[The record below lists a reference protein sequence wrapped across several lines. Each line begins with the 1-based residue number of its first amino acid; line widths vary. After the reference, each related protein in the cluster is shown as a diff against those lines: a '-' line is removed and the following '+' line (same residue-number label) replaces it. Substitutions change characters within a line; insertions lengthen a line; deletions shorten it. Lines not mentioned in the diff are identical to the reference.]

1 MSRADDLQRINEALE
16 ASREVLSAFTPGEV
30 DARQKKGAGPV
41 TEADLKVDAL
51 LRRML
56 PQEDEGWLSEET
68 ADSPERLDRRR
79 VWVVD
84 PIDGTKEFVRGRP
97 EWCVSVGLVEDGV
110 AVAGGILNPETDQ
123 LVLGALETGVTLN
136 GVATRTRECDE
147 LEGAVVLASRSEYR
161 RGEWEHF
168 EGIGFVVE
176 RMGSVAWKL
185 ALVAAGKADATWTLK
200 PKNEWDVVAGVALV
214 HAAGGRCFL
223 PFGGELSFNL
233 PDPKLRHGLAATA
246 AGLAS
251 PIAELL
257 AERE

>member
-1 MSRADDLQRINEALE
+1 
-16 ASREVLSAFTPGEV
+16 V
-30 DARQKKGAGPV
+30 DVEHEKAAGPV

-51 LRRML
+51 LRDML
-56 PQEDEGWLSEET
+56 PQDGEGWLSEET
-68 ADSPERLDRRR
+68 ADNPARLGCRR

-97 EWCVSVGLVEDGV
+97 EWCVSVGLVEDGI

-123 LVLGALETGVTLN
+123 LLLGSLETGVTLN
-136 GVATRTRECDE
+136 GGPVHSRECDE
-147 LEGAVVLASRSEYR
+147 LEGAVVLASRSEYG
-161 RGEWEHF
+161 RGEWEF
-168 EGIGFVVE
+168 YEGLGFVVQ

-214 HAAGGRCFL
+214 HAAGGTCFI
-223 PFGGELSFNL
+223 PWGGELGFNR
-233 PDPKLRHGLAATA
+233 PDPKLRDGLAACA
-246 AGLAS
+246 PGVAGA
-251 PIAELL
+251 ITELL